1 MKAMYNIVELFRR
14 IPKAAKVKRVM
25 TAQQS
30 LKKDHS
36 DINVVFLIQYI
47 PSWNNYKPIYN
58 AMLKDASVNP
68 YIVCVPNDLN
78 CSADENEVYKHFADN
93 GYECINAKNPDG
105 SWFDLE
111 TVKADYVFYSRP
123 YNHFMPSVYQTSAVA
138 RYAKICDVLYGM
150 IFYKEMYKDLINR
163 DFFMWCYCFYA
174 DSVGERDFN
183 IGQFASPHKKGLQ
196 RSVYLGHPGLT
207 QIVRSRDESSSSWDF
222 SKGGF
227 RIMWTP
233 RWTTDEKHGGTN
245 FFKYKDF
252 LVSFAADNPDADLLF
267 RPHPLAFKNFIE
279 KGLMTEA
286 EVAEF
291 KKHCAES
298 SNMRIDQNKEYA
310 GTLWNTDVLVT
321 DVSGIMFEYFVTGKP
336 MVFCNLP
343 VGLKYVEEVN
353 KLLEGCYII
362 NNASELEEV
371 LIQLKNGN
379 DTLKEKR
386 HKIIEE
392 LFGDKLDNADRL
404 IVEDIKKDY
413 GIT

>member
-1 MKAMYNIVELFRR
+1 
-14 IPKAAKVKRVM
+14 
-25 TAQQS
+25 
-30 LKKDHS
+30 
-36 DINVVFLIQYI
+36 
-47 PSWNNYKPIYN
+47 
-58 AMLKDASVNP
+58 
-68 YIVCVPNDLN
+68 
-78 CSADENEVYKHFADN
+78 
-93 GYECINAKNPDG
+93 
-105 SWFDLE
+105 
-111 TVKADYVFYSRP
+111 
-123 YNHFMPSVYQTSAVA
+123 
-138 RYAKICDVLYGM
+138 
-150 IFYKEMYKDLINR
+150 
-163 DFFMWCYCFYA
+163 
-174 DSVGERDFN
+174 
-183 IGQFASPHKKGLQ
+183 
-196 RSVYLGHPGLT
+196 
-207 QIVRSRDESSSSWDF
+207 
-222 SKGGF
+222 
-227 RIMWTP
+227 MWTP
-233 RWTTDEKHGGTN
+233 RWTTDEKQGGTN
-245 FFKYKDF
+245 FFNYKDF

-267 RPHPLAFKNFIE
+267 RPHSLAFKNFIE
-279 KGLMTEA
+279 KGLMSE
-286 EVAEF
+286 EDVEEF

-379 DTLKEKR
+379 DTLKEMCLQ
-386 HKIIEE
+386 IIEE